1 MYKASGGR
9 RSKVQQRRRISKQQR
24 RSRTEETGK
33 TGETVD
39 PNWVVTRTLASDP
52 THVPLFT
59 TEEKRNLMLYSNL
72 ESLPKIASSRRHEV
86 EGANNGGR
94 RRGRR
99 ISRRRR

>member
-24 RSRTEETGK
+24 SRRGDPADDFEEGF
-33 TGETVD
+33 V
-39 PNWVVTRTLASDP
+39 PQRTLSSNP
-52 THVPLFT
+52 NHKPLFT

-72 ESLPKIASSRRHEV
+72 HNLPETASSRRHDV
-86 EGANNGGR
+86 EGANGGR

>member
-1 MYKASGGR
+1 MYKATGGR

-24 RSRTEETGK
+24 RSRRPDDDF
-33 TGETVD
+33 D
-39 PNWVVTRTLASDP
+39 PDYVPQRTRASDP
-52 THVPLFT
+52 NHKPLFT

-72 ESLPKIASSRRHEV
+72 QDLPETASSRRH
-86 EGANNGGR
+86 ANNGGR

>member
-9 RSKVQQRRRISKQQR
+9 RSKVQQRRRISKQR
-24 RSRTEETGK
+24 RSRRPAEDDDF
-33 TGETVD
+33 D
-39 PNWVVTRTLASDP
+39 PDYVPQRTLASDR

-72 ESLPKIASSRRHEV
+72 ESLPETASSRRHEL

-99 ISRRRR
+99 LSRRRR